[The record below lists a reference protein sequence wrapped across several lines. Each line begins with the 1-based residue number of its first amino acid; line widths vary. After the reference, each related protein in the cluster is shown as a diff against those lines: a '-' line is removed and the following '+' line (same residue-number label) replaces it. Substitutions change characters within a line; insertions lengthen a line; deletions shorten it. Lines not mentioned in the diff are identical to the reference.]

1 MKQPLWLS
9 LFAGL
14 AVTTTA
20 FAQDPKLPYE
30 KYTLSNGMEVI
41 LQQDKS
47 VPLVAVDVWYHTGSS
62 DDTQTRSGFAHLF
75 EHMMFQGS
83 KHTGADQHFNV
94 LRKIGGSSVNG
105 STADARTN
113 YFEVVPSH
121 QLETALWLESDRMGY
136 LLPLLTQESMKNQ
149 IDVVRNERRENYDTQ
164 PYTKAE
170 FKIRELLYGEDHPYR
185 YLGIGK
191 HEDLEA
197 ASVSDVKEFFKKWY
211 APANATLVLAG
222 DFETADAKK
231 LVEKWFGNF
240 PKTSKPAHKEFAMPT
255 VSKEQRVEISDELA
269 PLVQIHYTWATPKYL
284 AAGDP
289 ELQLLGTIIG
299 NSGTGRLYKALMI
312 DKELVEEV
320 YAYQDS
326 QRLSSEFH
334 LVASLNPDT
343 KLEDVEKIINDEL
356 AKIAKEPVSAKELS
370 RAVLG
375 FESGYIYGLES
386 LIGRAEVLQDCNHW
400 FGSPDC
406 ITKDLDR
413 YRKVTPEQ
421 IRDTAA
427 KYLQTTNRIVIISKP
442 TGGNQ

>member
-1 MKQPLWLS
+1 MKQPVWLS

-14 AVTTTA
+14 ALATTA
-20 FAQDPKLPYE
+20 FAQDPQLTYE
-30 KYTLSNGMEVI
+30 KYTLPNGMEVI
-41 LQQDKS
+41 LHQDKT
-47 VPLVAVDVWYHTGSS
+47 VPLVAVDVWYHVGSS
-62 DDTQTRSGFAHLF
+62 DDTKNKSGFAHLF

-94 LRKIGGSSVNG
+94 LRKIGGSGVNG

-121 QLETALWLESDRMGY
+121 QIETALWLESDRMGY
-136 LLPLLTQESMKNQ
+136 LLPLLTAESMKNQ
-149 IDVVRNERRENYDTQ
+149 IDVVRNERRQNYDTQ

-197 ASVSDVKEFFKKWY
+197 ASVDDVKGFFKKWY

-222 DFETADAKK
+222 DFEIPEAKK

-240 PKTSKPAHKEFAMPT
+240 PKTQKPARKELEMPKL
-255 VSKEQRVEISDELA
+255 SKEQRVEISDELA
-269 PLVQIHYTWATPKYL
+269 PLVQVHYTWATPKYL
-284 AAGDP
+284 AASDP
-289 ELQLLGTIIG
+289 ELQLLGSILS
-299 NSGTGRLYKALMI
+299 NSGTGRLYKALVL
-312 DKELVEEV
+312 DKELVESV
-320 YAYQDS
+320 AAYQDS

-334 LVASLNPDT
+334 IVASLNPT
-343 KLEDVEKIINDEL
+343 AKLEDVEKIINDEL
-356 AKIAKEPVSAKELS
+356 TKLTKETVSAKELS

-386 LIGRAEVLQDCNHW
+386 LIGRAETLQSCNSD
-400 FGSPDC
+400 FGTPDC

-421 IRDTAA
+421 IRDVAA
-427 KYLQTTNRIVIISKP
+427 KYLIPQARIVIISKP
-442 TGGNQ
+442 AKGN